1 MSASQSQSQLSVV
14 PQSQGEETVVST
26 RLPVIIKLVQI
37 MSELKQLPK
46 RGYNEFHK
54 YYFLQE
60 EDLLAAVREKL
71 AERCIMLMPSVTNIE
86 HLQLSRTDSNG
97 KEKASI
103 LTTVRTRY
111 TFVDGE
117 SGDSY
122 SCDWAGDG
130 EDSLD
135 KGIYKGYTGSEK
147 SFLIKVFLIP
157 TCKDPERPSP
167 QQRQGGNQAQRSN
180 NQPRNNQ

>member
-1 MSASQSQSQLSVV
+1 
-14 PQSQGEETVVST
+14 
-26 RLPVIIKLVQI
+26 
-37 MSELKQLPK
+37 
-46 RGYNEFHK
+46 
-54 YYFLQE
+54 
-60 EDLLAAVREKL
+60 
-71 AERCIMLMPSVTNIE
+71 MLMPSVTNIE

-180 NQPRNNQ
+180 NQPRNNQARDNQTRNTQQPTGNAQQTRPAQAPNQQPASTSHYASDSTTGSSSHNAVFFFPSPFPFTP